1 MFESKPNKESELT
14 NEIITPEATTEKNG
28 KYKNL
33 FNSTTTINE
42 DNYNKVEELLEME
55 KQHNKTETWNK
66 LDKTIKVR
74 NLHQYAEKYGKE
86 HNIPVKDVKAL
97 KQFFIACLEKNK
109 LQKTKDLVYD
119 KELREI
125 VSIPSLHFNQATRS
139 FTLKY
144 IDSKRVSTLKS
155 LTPKRIT
162 EKNKQDSGEDA
173 QISDT

>member
-1 MFESKPNKESELT
+1 MFESANNKE
-14 NEIITPEATTEKNG
+14 EKPVESVQVVEPVDKNS

-33 FNSTTTINE
+33 FNSVSSITNE
-42 DNYNKVEELLEME
+42 DTYNKVEELLEME

-66 LDKTIKVR
+66 LDKTIKIR
-74 NLHQYAEKYGKE
+74 SLHQYAEKYGKE

-97 KQFFIACLEKNK
+97 KQFFITCLEKNK

-125 VSIPSLHFNQATRS
+125 ISIPSLHFNQINRS
-139 FTLKY
+139 FTLKNV
-144 IDSKRVSTLKS
+144 DSKRVSTLKS

-162 EKNKQDSGEDA
+162 EKNMQDTEEKL
-173 QISDT
+173 TV